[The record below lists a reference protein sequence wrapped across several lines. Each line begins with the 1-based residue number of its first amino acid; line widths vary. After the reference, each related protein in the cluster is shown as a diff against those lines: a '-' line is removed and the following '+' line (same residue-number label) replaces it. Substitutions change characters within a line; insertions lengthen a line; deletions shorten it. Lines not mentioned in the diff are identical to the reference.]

1 MEMQL
6 HCSFVLSPAISPYIK
21 YIKIQGEN
29 VHLMIICVKAM
40 CKFVIFCDSEK

>member
-6 HCSFVLSPAISPYIK
+6 HCSFVLSPAIAAYIK

-29 VHLMIICVKAM
+29 VHLMIIYAKAM
-40 CKFVIFCDSEK
+40 CKFVN